1 MNVDTVIRREYEQ
14 TLINIARGLPSTQ
27 VEQLVDF
34 ARFLEAQML
43 NEALLKGEDATQ
55 VEADEE
61 RWDELLATD
70 EAQLLLE
77 KMANEALAEHCA
89 GQTKPLAFVGA
100 QSTGSGTQ
108 LQAGG

>member
-1 MNVDTVIRREYEQ
+1 MNVDTVIRQEYEQ

-43 NEALLKGEDATQ
+43 NEALLKGEDAAQ
-55 VEADEE
+55 VEADKE

-77 KMANEALAEHCA
+77 KMANEALAEHRA
-89 GQTKPLAFVGA
+89 GHTKPLTVVGA

>member
-1 MNVDTVIRREYEQ
+1 
-14 TLINIARGLPSTQ
+14 
-27 VEQLVDF
+27 
-34 ARFLEAQML
+34 ML

-89 GQTKPLAFVGA
+89 GQTNIVRWDCLPMIRCC
-100 QSTGSGTQ
+100 GSG
-108 LQAGG
+108 LGHMMSMSAY